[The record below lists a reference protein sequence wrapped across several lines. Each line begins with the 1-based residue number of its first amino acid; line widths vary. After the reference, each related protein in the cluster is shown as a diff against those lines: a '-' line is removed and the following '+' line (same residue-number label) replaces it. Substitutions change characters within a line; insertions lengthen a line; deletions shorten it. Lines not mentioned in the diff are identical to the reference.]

1 MLNEFQRG
9 FTLLEA
15 LVVIALIA
23 LLTTMTIP
31 ALGRML
37 REYRLN
43 AETREVLAAMT
54 VARMKATSSNF
65 NYTFSYD
72 TVANRYQVSGAEPAA
87 PDGKWYPWYDAN
99 SNGVRDTDVVYTNGG
114 VKLRDSFF
122 QLSGVP
128 NPLPS
133 GQDPAAVTATTLNIT
148 YTPNGILINTA
159 DAERCVVL
167 QNNAGMMETVCA
179 EPGGVTR
186 VYRADS
192 GNWKRIY

>member
-1 MLNEFQRG
+1 MRIVCQRG

-15 LVVIALIA
+15 LVVLALIA
-23 LLTTMTIP
+23 VLATMSIP
-31 ALGRML
+31 ALGTML

-65 NYTFSYD
+65 NYTFSFD
-72 TVANRYQVSGAEPAA
+72 TVTNRYQVSGAEPAA

-99 SNGVRDTDVVYTNGG
+99 SNGVRDTDFVYADGG

-122 QLSGVP
+122 QLAGVP

-133 GQDPAAVTATTLNIT
+133 LQDPSAVTATTLNIT
-148 YTPNGILINTA
+148 YTPDGFLINTA

-167 QNNAGMMETVCA
+167 QNKTGQMESVCA
-179 EPGGVTR
+179 EPGGITR